1 MILARADRIKSGW
14 KTIFGALTAAA
25 SAKKESLVL
34 RAFRMANWI
43 NKEYIAEVHAQECF
57 TDLVICFTQL
67 AKNEQ
72 FQKPS
77 LFSLDV
83 LFNLIKRLAEL
94 NFEESSLKDS
104 SQSLRSRSLSI
115 NGADD
120 QSTEKSDMLVKLWFP
135 LLFAL
140 HDIIMTALELEV
152 RARALKYLFKVLF
165 DYGKYFELDFWQL
178 ICDQLLFPIF
188 GVLNTPWDLNVGSD
202 VDTMS
207 VWLSTTLIQALKS
220 MIALF
225 THYFEPLSN
234 MMDGYLALITSCI
247 CQEDD
252 GIARIGREC
261 LYNLLVDNAN
271 RFDEGLWKQV
281 EVFLDQLFE
290 LTTAHE
296 LYTSDPKRAH
306 EGGEDIGE
314 SAAQEPMLD
323 PKDAMVRDAQTRLSK
338 SRDKSTI
345 IVKSVLQLLLIQTL
359 LEMFENDNFYELAS
373 YSSLT
378 KMALLL
384 KASYR
389 FAKDF
394 NDDYDLR
401 VRLWNAAVTEKL
413 PNLLKQ
419 ESSAAA
425 VYINIMF
432 RMYCDN
438 DKTGATEKQDI
449 LCNAIAI
456 CQEVMDNY
464 LKFEEKTQQRNIVTW
479 RPVVIEIY
487 EGYVELDDDDFHKY
501 APRMY
506 EFTMGLF
513 SKSMLAELR
522 DAICVFLRR
531 IGHEFIKV

>member
-1 MILARADRIKSGW
+1 M
-14 KTIFGALTAAA
+14 
-25 SAKKESLVL
+25 
-34 RAFRMANWI
+34 
-43 NKEYIAEVHAQECF
+43 
-57 TDLVICFTQL
+57 
-67 AKNEQ
+67 
-72 FQKPS
+72 
-77 LFSLDV
+77 
-83 LFNLIKRLAEL
+83 
-94 NFEESSLKDS
+94 
-104 SQSLRSRSLSI
+104 
-115 NGADD
+115 
-120 QSTEKSDMLVKLWFP
+120 
-135 LLFAL
+135 
-140 HDIIMTALELEV
+140 
-152 RARALKYLFKVLF
+152 
-165 DYGKYFELDFWQL
+165 
-178 ICDQLLFPIF
+178 
-188 GVLNTPWDLNVGSD
+188 
-202 VDTMS
+202 
-207 VWLSTTLIQALKS
+207 
-220 MIALF
+220 
-225 THYFEPLSN
+225 
-234 MMDGYLALITSCI
+234 
-247 CQEDD
+247 
-252 GIARIGREC
+252 
-261 LYNLLVDNAN
+261 
-271 RFDEGLWKQV
+271 
-281 EVFLDQLFE
+281 QLFR

-314 SAAQEPMLD
+314 AEMTDEGLD
-323 PKDAMVRDAQTRLSK
+323 PKDAIVRDAQTRLSK

-359 LEMFENDNFYELAS
+359 LEMFESDEFYELAS
-373 YSSLT
+373 YTSLT

-438 DKTGATEKQDI
+438 DKTGVAEKQDI
-449 LCNAIAI
+449 LYQAIAT
-456 CQEVMDNY
+456 CQEVLDNY
-464 LKFEEKTQQRNIVTW
+464 LTFEEKTQQRNIVTW

-487 EGYVELDDDDFHKY
+487 QGYVELDDEDFHKY

-522 DAICVFLRR
+522 DAICIFLRR